1 MVSECEG
8 GCGVEFLFVLCENC
22 QIVVE
27 NKRDK
32 MKTKYYEMVVVVSLL
47 AAGIQAVSADEGK
60 LQ

>member
-1 MVSECEG
+1 MEWNNNNL
-8 GCGVEFLFVLCENC
+8 FLFVLCENC

-47 AAGIQAVSADEGK
+47 AAGIQAESADEGK

>member
-1 MVSECEG
+1 MEWNNNNP
-8 GCGVEFLFVLCENC
+8 FLFVLCENC

-32 MKTKYYEMVVVVSLL
+32 MKTKYYELVVVVSLL
-47 AAGIQAVSADEGK
+47 AAGIQAESADEGK